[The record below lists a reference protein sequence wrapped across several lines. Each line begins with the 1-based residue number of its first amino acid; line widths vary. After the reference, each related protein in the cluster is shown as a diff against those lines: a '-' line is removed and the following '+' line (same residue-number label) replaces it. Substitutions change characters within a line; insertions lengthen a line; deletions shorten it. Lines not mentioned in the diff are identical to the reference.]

1 VKIGILE
8 PTKSSILI
16 RTVTRQTMSVTV
28 SRVGAMRTSKPPVW
42 VVSDFA
48 VVDLTKESGE
58 NRVSSEL
65 FWESRTD
72 DFTSNIGLNIEGYGS
87 LEFEVDARD
96 QLLKLKVKTQNRLED
111 ITGIEKF
118 PLDHVVCGNS
128 WVPLSAEECQRYIE
142 FLNHNKIIIGSLVEF
157 PDFLNLL
164 AGRNQN
170 QIKVNFMGNL
180 NFLTDSLITEPR
192 NHGLAIPPY
201 PYQVKGI
208 DWLCSI
214 RAHGAGAILGDEM
227 GLGKTVQ
234 LLGLVANELKIEQQ
248 PKVLVVV
255 PSSLKLNWL
264 SEFSKF
270 LPNVVPYV
278 HSGPDR
284 ERIPSRIAQH
294 DVVIT
299 TYPIVNRDWPTL
311 SKMNWTLVVCDE
323 AHVMKN
329 PTSVTRTSIQKFNSA
344 PIFLSTGTPLENNL
358 MDLWSL
364 TDLIR
369 PGIMGSLNQ
378 VKNLMEGQLSEAEAI
393 GDLVRPLIL
402 RRLVR
407 NVLPDLPD
415 IVEKTHWIEPSYEF
429 TRDYQAVKGD
439 PQASGASGS
448 KFGLITKLR
457 QFCTYPPMVGKYMI
471 DLPDAKVDMLLDLL
485 DRVSQQEEK
494 AIIFTSWHDSADFL
508 VRLVLQAYP
517 GVYCT
522 AIDGR
527 EASDERFPKIVDFQK
542 IEGFAVLVCNTR
554 AAGEGLNIVAANHV
568 VHFDRQWN
576 PAKEAQATA
585 RSHRIGQ
592 KKTVFVHKLIYSG
605 TIEEVIDDR
614 LLLKA
619 YLAQQ
624 TLNPAVQEE
633 DDKSIAEALGVT
645 PIYVNNGV

>member
-1 VKIGILE
+1 MDI
-8 PTKSSILI
+8 P
-16 RTVTRQTMSVTV
+16 
-28 SRVGAMRTSKPPVW
+28 KPPVW
-42 VVSDFA
+42 VVSDFF
-48 VVDLTKESGE
+48 VVDLTKETGE
-58 NRVSSEL
+58 NRVNSEL
-65 FWESRTD
+65 FWEARTD
-72 DFTSNIGLNIEGYGS
+72 DFTSNIGLSIEGYGT
-87 LEFEVDARD
+87 LEFEVGANE
-96 QLLKLKVKTQNRLED
+96 QILKLKVKSQGKLED
-111 ITGIEKF
+111 ITEVDKF
-118 PLDHVVCGNS
+118 PFDHIVCGSS
-128 WVPLSAEECQRYIE
+128 WIPLSAEECERYRE
-142 FLNHNKIIIGSLVEF
+142 FLNQNNMKIGMRVKF
-157 PDFLNLL
+157 PDYLNLL

-170 QIKVNFMGNL
+170 LVKVNFIGEL
-180 NFLTDSLITEPR
+180 DFLSDSARIVPR
-192 NHGLAIPPY
+192 NQNLAMPPY

-208 DWLCSI
+208 EWLCSI
-214 RAHGAGAILGDEM
+214 REHGAGAILGDEM

-234 LLGLVANELKIEQQ
+234 LLGLVANEMQIELQ

-270 LPNVVPYV
+270 LPDVYPYV
-278 HSGPDR
+278 HTGPDR
-284 ERIPSRIAQH
+284 ERIPSRISEHA
-294 DVVIT
+294 VVIT
-299 TYPIVNRDWPTL
+299 TYPILNRDWPTL
-311 SKMNWTLVVCDE
+311 SKMPWTLVICDE

-329 PTSVTRTSIQKFNSA
+329 PVSVTRSSIQKFDTA

-364 TDLIR
+364 IDLIR
-369 PGIMGSLNQ
+369 PGVMGSLTQ
-378 VKNLMEGQLSEAEAI
+378 LKNLMEVQISEAERI

-429 TRDYQAVKGD
+429 TRDYENVKRD
-439 PQASGASGS
+439 YQASSSSDS

-457 QFCTYPPMVGKYMI
+457 QFCTYPPMVGEYMI
-471 DLPDAKVDMLLDLL
+471 NLPDAKVDTLLDLL
-485 DRVSQQEEK
+485 DGISQQEEK

-517 GVYCT
+517 GVYCK

-527 EASDERFPKIVDFQK
+527 EASDERFPKIVEFQK
-542 IEGFAVLVCNTR
+542 VNGFAVLVCNTR

-576 PAKEAQATA
+576 PAKEAQATS

-605 TIEEVIDDR
+605 TIEEVIDNR

-645 PIYVNNGV
+645 PIYINNGV

>member
-1 VKIGILE
+1 MLT
-8 PTKSSILI
+8 P
-16 RTVTRQTMSVTV
+16 
-28 SRVGAMRTSKPPVW
+28 KPPIWDVN
-42 VVSDFA
+42 DFS
-48 VVDLTKESGE
+48 VVDLSIGTGE
-58 NRVSSEL
+58 NRVNSQN
-65 FWESRTD
+65 FWDSRVD

-87 LEFEVDARD
+87 LEFEVDNNQQILR
-96 QLLKLKVKTQNRLED
+96 LMVKTQNKLED
-111 ITGIEKF
+111 ITEIKRF
-118 PLDHVVCGNS
+118 PVDHVVCGNS
-128 WVPLSAEECQRYIE
+128 WVPLSSEECQRYAE
-142 FLNHNKIIIGSLVEF
+142 FLDQSKITIGSRVRF
-157 PDFLNLL
+157 PEYLNLL
-164 AGRNQN
+164 TGRNQN
-170 QIKVNFMGNL
+170 QIKVNFVGEM
-180 NFLTDSLITEPR
+180 NFLTDSLNSPPKKQY
-192 NHGLAIPPY
+192 LAIPPY
-201 PYQVKGI
+201 PYQIKGI

-214 RAHGAGAILGDEM
+214 REHGAGAILGDEM

-234 LLGLVANELKIEQQ
+234 LLGLVANELKFEQQ
-248 PKVLVVV
+248 PRVLVIV
-255 PSSLKLNWL
+255 PSSLKLNWI

-270 LPNVVPYV
+270 LPDVFPYV

-294 DVVIT
+294 EVLIT
-299 TYPIVNRDWPTL
+299 TYPILNRDWPTL
-311 SKMNWTLVVCDE
+311 SKMSWTLVICDE

-329 PTSVTRTSIQKFNSA
+329 PTSVTRTSIQKFANT

-364 TDLIR
+364 IDLIR

-378 VKNLMEGQLSEAEAI
+378 MKNLMESQLSEAEGV

-402 RRLVR
+402 RRLVK
-407 NVLPDLPD
+407 NVLPDLPE

-429 TRDYQAVKGD
+429 TRDYETVKGD
-439 PQASGASGS
+439 YQASSSSGS

-457 QFCTYPPMVGKYMI
+457 QFCTYPPMVGKYML
-471 DLPDAKVDMLLDLL
+471 DLPDAKVDVLLDLF

-508 VRLVLQAYP
+508 VRVVQQAYP

-527 EASDERFPKIVDFQK
+527 EASDERFPKIVEFQK
-542 IEGFAVLVCNTR
+542 IPGFAVLVCNTR

-645 PIYVNNGV
+645 PKYVNNGV